1 MSPITLPPEAHRA
14 APPRTVRP
22 RRGRGALAAWLIV
35 IVSFG
40 VAIALAVSWTASG
53 RSGMHGRPGSPGSSF
68 DSSAFG
74 VDDGVIP
81 DGASV
86 GADSELPAV
95 TRLEPVLLNALR
107 QASAA
112 ASVDGQTIDV
122 TSGWR
127 SVRYQEGLFA
137 EAVVTYGSE
146 EAARE
151 FVAPPTRSKHVTG
164 EAVDLGPLDAQFWL
178 MQYGADYGLCQT
190 YANERWHFELAT
202 TPGGVCPEML
212 PDASGDWS

>member
-1 MSPITLPPEAHRA
+1 
-14 APPRTVRP
+14 
-22 RRGRGALAAWLIV
+22 V

-40 VAIALAVSWTASG
+40 IATALAVSWTASG
-53 RSGMHGRPGSPGSSF
+53 LSSMSGAGGSPVGSS
-68 DSSAFG
+68 SFG
-74 VDDGVIP
+74 ADDGVIP
-81 DGASV
+81 DNESV
-86 GADSELPAV
+86 GVDSELPAV
-95 TRLEPVLLNALR
+95 TRLEPALLDALR
-107 QASAA
+107 QASDA
-112 ASVDGQTIDV
+112 ASIDGQTIDV

-127 SVRYQEGLFA
+127 SVRYQEDLFA
-137 EAVVTYGSE
+137 QAVVTYGSE

-164 EAVDLGPLDAQFWL
+164 DAVDIGPLDAQFWL
-178 MQYGADYGLCQT
+178 MEHGSKYGLCQT